1 MKAITKVNN
10 FLKKLEKHHVNEY
23 AVQCAYYVILAFIPF
38 LILLFSLIQYTS
50 IAKEAIYFLAED
62 IIPGNI
68 SDFVEGVIKEAS
80 FKSIGTLSLSIVFT
94 LWSAG
99 KGFFALCK
107 GFHYIYETPK
117 EYNYWYLK
125 LKSIICIIIFILMTV
140 VALFL
145 IAFGNTIVTF
155 IHSKYA
161 RLSTTINFILNW
173 RIIWQCLIL
182 FLIFWLMYKYVP
194 NHKVKFKSQIPGA
207 AFAAVGWYALS
218 YVFSMYL
225 KIFKNFSII
234 YGSLTSIILLMIWV
248 YWCMYAVL
256 LGAEINSWMEK
267 NKKNIKSKN

>member
-107 GFHYIYETPK
+107 GFHYIYETLK

-140 VALFL
+140 IALFL

-155 IHSKYA
+155 IHSKYS

-207 AFAAVGWYALS
+207 VFAAVGWYALS